1 MGFCNVYGYVPP
13 LGTKPELGE
22 LYTHKRQIMG
32 GQGFKRNKGK
42 TPVINARSKG
52 KRGPADSGPSRG
64 ANKRPR
70 GGNDDEAA
78 DPSDGVVLLSTVDE
92 SKIDAANAAAA
103 AVAAAEDAEEDVTVQ
118 PASKEKRVIVV
129 LEEACLETV
138 KSKSGKFEL
147 LNCDDHLALH
157 AKLNRDPK
165 HSRPDI
171 AHQCLLTLLDSP
183 LNKAGMLTV
192 YLRSAAGVLIEI
204 SPHIRIPRTYKRFAG
219 LMVQLLHDLRI
230 RAAQGSKTL
239 LKVIKNPVEIHLPA
253 NARKF
258 GTSHQG
264 TLVDVYEFVNHLPDE
279 PVVFAFGAMAQGK
292 LNPPYVESYL
302 SFSKYPLSG
311 SYALGRLLGA
321 FEKKWGIV

>member
-1 MGFCNVYGYVPP
+1 
-13 LGTKPELGE
+13 
-22 LYTHKRQIMG
+22 MG
-32 GQGFKRNKGK
+32 GKGAKRNRGRTPIIDSKTLKRARQEHQSNGGK
-42 TPVINARSKG
+42 KHQE
-52 KRGPADSGPSRG
+52 
-64 ANKRPR
+64 
-70 GGNDDEAA
+70 DEE
-78 DPSDGVVLLSTVDE
+78 VLRLKDTGETIVSSTVDE
-92 SKIDAANAAAA
+92 SKIDDDNFAP
-103 AVAAAEDAEEDVTVQ
+103 AETDAIEEEDTVAVGQ
-118 PASKEKRVIVV
+118 PAAQGRKVIIV
-129 LEEACLETV
+129 LEEACLEVV
-138 KSKSGKFEL
+138 KSKNGKFEL

-157 AKLNRDPK
+157 AKLHRDPK

-183 LNKAGMLTV
+183 LNKAGLLTV

-204 SPHIRIPRTYKRFAG
+204 SPQVRIPRTYKRFAG
-219 LMVQLLHDLRI
+219 LMVQLLHDMKI

-239 LKVIKNPVEIHLPA
+239 LKVIKNPVEVHLPV
-253 NARKF
+253 NARRF

-264 TLVDVYEFVNHLPDE
+264 TLVDVFEFVNHLPDE

-292 LNPPYVESYL
+292 LAPKYVESYL